1 MTPRQH
7 FYLKFTCYIFMAIFI
22 LYKKIISPCLSRHV
36 YDGKR
41 YFYQIRFS
49 RRWVSTCRVVFIPYH
64 MLVTFPTQPG
74 WGSPTVKY
82 HQWQK
87 KNSHCCPYSVK
98 VRSHSQYYFSWRLS
112 NEFIFEN
119 ISTLLLSF
127 RSVEIYAY
135 GQSSR

>member
-7 FYLKFTCYIFMAIFI
+7 FYLKLTCYIFMAIFI
-22 LYKKIISPCLSRHV
+22 LYKKLLVHVSRHV

-49 RRWVSTCRVVFIPYH
+49 RRWVRVELFLYHITCWWLFPPNRVE
-64 MLVTFPTQPG
+64 G
-74 WGSPTVKY
+74 
-82 HQWQK
+82 HQLSNTINGRK